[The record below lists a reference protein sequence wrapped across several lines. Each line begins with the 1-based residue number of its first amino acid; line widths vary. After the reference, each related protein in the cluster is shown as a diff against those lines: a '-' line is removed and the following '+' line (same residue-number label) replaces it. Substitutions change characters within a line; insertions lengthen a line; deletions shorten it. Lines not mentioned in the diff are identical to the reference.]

1 MANKII
7 TEDIVTNVINNYLKE
22 NCMLKEYKN
31 PKDAETLR
39 VCGDMLKTMYENI
52 IANGTSAHEITTEK
66 LSNIIHE
73 IEKLEKMMSL

>member
-1 MANKII
+1 MEQKTI
-7 TEDIVTNVINNYLKE
+7 TENIVTNVINNYIKE

-39 VCGDMLKTMYENI
+39 VCVDMLQAMYKNI
-52 IANGTSAHEITTEK
+52 IANGTSTHEITMEK

-73 IEKLEKMMSL
+73 IEKLEKMMRI